1 MRLEVRWALA
11 AAAAMSLGV
20 MLAAPYARLIAPYY
34 GAVDRLIATGRPWEI
49 LSVDVR
55 PGKTNLSEELEL
67 WAFVRRDPQD
77 RKPAAK
83 VVGRVQIGEAVETP
97 VVFWTLLLAW
107 PAASRRQRAK
117 RLLIGVPIFMGLEA
131 ITTACQLILPMAQAS
146 AMLGGEKDPV
156 TAWDHW
162 SRFLEAGGQ
171 FVVICGGAILAIAV
185 ADAYRVPT
193 VLQ

>member
-1 MRLEVRWALA
+1 VAATAAL
-11 AAAAMSLGV
+11 SLGV
-20 MLAAPYARLIAPYY
+20 TLAAPYARLVAPYY
-34 GAVDRLIATGRPWEI
+34 GAVDHLIATGRPWEI

-55 PGKTNLSEELEL
+55 PGKSNLSEELEL
-67 WAFVRRDPQD
+67 RAFVRRDPKD
-77 RKPAAK
+77 RNPAAR

-107 PAASRRQRAK
+107 TAASRRQRVK

-131 ITTACQLILPMAQAS
+131 ITTACQLVLPMAQAS
-146 AMLGGEKDPV
+146 AMLGGDQDPV

-185 ADAYRVPT
+185 SGRDNPRVT
-193 VLQ
+193 AIA